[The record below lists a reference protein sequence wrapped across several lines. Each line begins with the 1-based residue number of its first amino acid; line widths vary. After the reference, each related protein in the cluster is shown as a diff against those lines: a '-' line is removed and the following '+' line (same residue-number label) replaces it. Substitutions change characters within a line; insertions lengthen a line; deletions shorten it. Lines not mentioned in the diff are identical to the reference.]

1 MAANLRP
8 GRVFAADN
16 GLLPS
21 KHNPISRGKLT
32 SPPGFNA
39 SIDLHFTHLDAL
51 LRFTA
56 GGDPTLPFQELIQL
70 HWAEF

>member
-1 MAANLRP
+1 
-8 GRVFAADN
+8 
-16 GLLPS
+16 
-21 KHNPISRGKLT
+21 
-32 SPPGFNA
+32 
-39 SIDLHFTHLDAL
+39 L

>member
-8 GRVFAADN
+8 GRVFIPEN

-21 KHNPISRGKLT
+21 KHNPISQGKLA

-39 SIDLHFTHLDAL
+39 SIDLHFSHLDAL
-51 LRFTA
+51 LRLTA
-56 GGDPTLPFQELIQL
+56 GGDPALPFQELIQL